1 VFVIGTAGHVDHGK
15 STLVKALTGIDPD
28 RLREEKEREMTIDL
42 GFAWLT
48 LPGGREVSIVDV
60 PGHEDFVKNMLAG
73 VGGIDLAMLVVAADE
88 SVMPQTREHLAILD
102 LMQIPLGVVAL
113 TRIDL
118 VQDPEWLELVEEE
131 VREELQ
137 GTVLAEAPIVPVSA
151 MTGQGLPEL
160 ASTLDR
166 LLDSAD
172 PPVDVGRPR
181 LPIDRVFTI
190 SGFGTIVTGTLI
202 DGRLRVG
209 DDVEIVGAQES
220 PSASRGLQA
229 RIRGLQTHK
238 SKEQEAEPGSRVAAN
253 LSGVDVDEV
262 WRGQVLTHPGWLRPT
277 RLLDAHLRVLPSA
290 PWPLKHN
297 ALVEFYCG
305 SARVM
310 AHVRL
315 LDSEMLQPGD
325 KGWVQ
330 FRLRIPLALVRNDRY
345 IVRLPSPS
353 ITIGGGQIV
362 QAHPRRRYKR
372 FQPQIIERLDALS
385 AGAPEDILLH
395 LLQREGG
402 LPAVELVRRSNLP
415 PESARAALA
424 TLIDD
429 GRAILLGD
437 EQASA
442 EGKLREQSVISRA
455 DWERLLAQIEALLA
469 QYHARYPL
477 RGGMPREELKSRVH
491 IGDGVGSKAIAS
503 ALFASL
509 IDHAIRLG
517 ILDAGQGSNTMG
529 RTAST
534 IVRLPGHQAQLSAE
548 QEERIERVM
557 RGFHANRYTPPAW
570 AQVEEE
576 LGAELLQFLIDE
588 GRLIKASDSVL
599 FDTETYEQMKDA
611 LIRHL
616 HTHGRITVGE
626 VRDLFDTSRKYALAF
641 LEDMDRRRVTK
652 RLGDIRVLR

>member
-48 LPGGREVSIVDV
+48 LPSGREVSIVDV
-60 PGHEDFVKNMLAG
+60 PGHEDFIKNMLAG
-73 VGGIDLAMLVVAADE
+73 VGGIDLALLVVAADE

-102 LMQIPLGVVAL
+102 LMQVPLGVVAL

-118 VQDPEWLELVEEE
+118 VKDPEWLELVEEE

-160 ASTLDR
+160 LATLDR
-166 LLDSAD
+166 LLDSVEPPAD
-172 PPVDVGRPR
+172 IGRPR

-202 DGRLRVG
+202 DGRLKVG
-209 DDVEIVGAQES
+209 DEIEIVGAGPNGRS
-220 PSASRGLQA
+220 LHA

-253 LSGVDVDEV
+253 VSGVDVDEV
-262 WRGQVLTHPGWLRPT
+262 WRGQVLTHPGWLKPT
-277 RLLDAHLRVLPSA
+277 RLLDAHLRILPGA

-297 ALVEFYCG
+297 ALVEFFCG

-315 LDSEMLQPGD
+315 LDSEALQPGD
-325 KGWVQ
+325 EGWVQ
-330 FRLRIPLALVRNDRY
+330 FRLRMPLAIVRGDRY

-353 ITIGGGQIV
+353 ITIGGGQVV

-372 FQPQIIERLDALS
+372 CQPQIIERLDTLS
-385 AGAPEDILLH
+385 GGAPEDILLH
-395 LLQREGG
+395 VLQREGV
-402 LPAVELVRRSNLP
+402 LSVAELVRRANLP
-415 PESARAALA
+415 SESAHAALA
-424 TLIDD
+424 TLIDE
-429 GRAILLGD
+429 GRVILLIEGAAAS
-437 EQASA
+437 EQLH
-442 EGKLREQSVISRA
+442 EHGVVSRT

-491 IGDGVGSKAIAS
+491 VDG

-517 ILDAGQGSNTMG
+517 RLESGQGFDATG

-534 IVRLPGHQAQLSAE
+534 MVRLPGYQVQLSAE
-548 QEERIERVM
+548 QQQRIEGVM
-557 RGFHANRYTPPAW
+557 RAFRANRYTPPAV
-570 AQVEEE
+570 AQVEQE
-576 LGAELLQFLIDE
+576 LGSDLLQFLIDE

-599 FDTETYEQMKDA
+599 FDAEAYEEMKRT
-611 LIRHL
+611 LIDYVREHE
-616 HTHGRITVGE
+616 RITVGE